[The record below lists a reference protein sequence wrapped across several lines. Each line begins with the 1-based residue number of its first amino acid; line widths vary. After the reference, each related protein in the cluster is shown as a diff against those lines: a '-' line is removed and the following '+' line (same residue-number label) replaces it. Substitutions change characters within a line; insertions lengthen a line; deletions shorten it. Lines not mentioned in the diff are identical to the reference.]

1 MTIMLM
7 ILALLVGLVIG
18 FFGARKYME
27 NYLRNNPPISEE
39 MLRTMMLQMGQK
51 PSSRKLHQMMQAM
64 KAKLKSQIVNNIKG
78 CDFYHILLYWKL
90 KFIILRLWRNNI
102 FIIGINLS
110 I

>member
-1 MTIMLM
+1 MGMTIMLM

-51 PSSRKLHQMMQAM
+51 PSSR
-64 KAKLKSQIVNNIKG
+64 
-78 CDFYHILLYWKL
+78 
-90 KFIILRLWRNNI
+90 
-102 FIIGINLS
+102 
-110 I
+110 

>member
-39 MLRTMMLQMGQK
+39 MLRTMMLQMGQN
-51 PSSRKLHQMMQAM
+51 HQV
-64 KAKLKSQIVNNIKG
+64 VN
-78 CDFYHILLYWKL
+78 Y
-90 KFIILRLWRNNI
+90 
-102 FIIGINLS
+102 INDAS
-110 I
+110 DESTS